1 MYLRARRYVTPNSAG
16 QVKCSKAV
24 LEMAGTSDGRNLLN
38 TSPKPKILNP
48 INFKLFIMLNQ
59 GERLR
64 KMLLEQGSF
73 EKLEVA
79 VKQWHEKRSKEEAEG
94 GYVTK
99 QWLMDNESYTQCL
112 SSLHVNINGSVLDRG
127 SNCAAVLRDC
137 VFRQMADDAFEW
149 ARQHG
154 KLRKNKV
161 HGTEEADIPLREKWS
176 SMKESGRRTEFAGKA
191 EMEAPC

>member
-1 MYLRARRYVTPNSAG
+1 
-16 QVKCSKAV
+16 
-24 LEMAGTSDGRNLLN
+24 
-38 TSPKPKILNP
+38 
-48 INFKLFIMLNQ
+48 
-59 GERLR
+59 ERLR

-99 QWLMDNESYTQCL
+99 QWLMDNESYTQ
-112 SSLHVNINGSVLDRG
+112 
-127 SNCAAVLRDC
+127 
-137 VFRQMADDAFEW
+137 QMADDAFEW